1 MNARHLLAALFPSAA
16 LPNMEITSV
25 TERADKA
32 DGTSVFVCIKGARA
46 DGHTLAPDAY
56 ARGCRLFVA
65 EHALDLPADAQVFVT
80 DNTRKALAELACA
93 FYAHP
98 SHAMHVIGI
107 TGTKGKT
114 TTAHLL
120 MQILEQNGIPSGYIG
135 TTGIRYGETEID
147 TPNTTP
153 DALTLQRAMS
163 DMVASGIRVL
173 VMEVSSQ
180 ALMQHRVAGIRF
192 ETVLFTNLT
201 PDHIGA
207 REHPTFEHYRDTKHT
222 LFTSFGAKNAVY
234 NTDDASFTYMRED
247 ESADR
252 IYLCG
257 TGEANDYSLSHVT
270 PTRTSCAL
278 GLAFSIR
285 FGDSV
290 TDATLPLIGE
300 PNASNA
306 LLAFAVAHGI
316 FGLPA
321 EGIAKVLSTA
331 AVTGRSEVVML
342 PNGAAVIL
350 DYAHNGESMR
360 RILTSLRAYRPH
372 RLIALFGSVGER
384 SQMRRA
390 ELGLAASE
398 YADLAILTSDNPGNE
413 SPEAII
419 EEIAAAMTARPIPT
433 YKILDR
439 AEAIRKALRMTE
451 ADDILLLAGKG
462 HEAYQLIGNEKLPFS
477 EHAIIEEEMRAIS
490 TATNI

>member
-1 MNARHLLAALFPSAA
+1 MNARNLLASLFPSAA
-16 LPNMEITSV
+16 LPNIEITSA
-25 TERADKA
+25 TERADQA
-32 DGTSVFVCIKGARA
+32 NAASIFVCIKGARA
-46 DGHTLAPDAY
+46 DGHALAPDAY

-65 EHALDLPADAQVFVT
+65 EHPLDLPADAHVFAT
-80 DNTRKALAELACA
+80 PNTRKTLAQLACA
-93 FYAHP
+93 FYGHP
-98 SHAMHVIGI
+98 SQEMHVIGI

-120 MQILEQNGIPSGYIG
+120 MQILEQNGIPTGYIG
-135 TTGIRYGETEID
+135 TTGIRYGETTID

-153 DALTLQRAMS
+153 DALTLQKSMS
-163 DMVASGIRVL
+163 DMVAADIRVL

-180 ALMQHRVAGIRF
+180 ALMQHRVEGIRF

-207 REHPTFEHYRDTKHT
+207 REHPSFAHYRDTKRT
-222 LFTSFGAKNAVY
+222 LFTAFGAKNAVY
-234 NTDDASFTYMRED
+234 NTDDDAFSYMKEGA
-247 ESADR
+247 SADKS
-252 IYLCG
+252 YLCG
-257 TGEANDYSLSHVT
+257 TGGANDYSLSHVT
-270 PTRTSCAL
+270 PTRTADSL

-285 FGDSV
+285 FGNSV
-290 TDATLPLIGE
+290 TELTLPLIGE

-316 FGLPA
+316 FKISPTD
-321 EGIAKVLSTA
+321 IARVLSTA
-331 AVTGRSEVVML
+331 AVPGRSEVVML
-342 PNGAAVIL
+342 PNGAAVVL

-419 EEIAAAMTARPIPT
+419 EEIAAAMTAHPIPT
-433 YKILDR
+433 HKILDR

-451 ADDILLLAGKG
+451 AGDILLLAGKG

-477 EHAIIEEEMRAIS
+477 EHAIIEETLR
-490 TATNI
+490 TAPTAVHI